1 MTDPT
6 PEPGKDER
14 PIDDDIS
21 KEPPVKERSFAQM
34 AIDYA
39 GDVLGIALVGLVFH
53 WVIELFSKDS
63 LDYLGKANASFAKNL
78 EGVDPWNLAGV
89 YFGYVSGYAMAR
101 STTTFGYIFN
111 GEFITAHGT
120 AFFLW
125 RLIPGVFYT
134 AGVIWA
140 QSWFNIFVALVALGI
155 GYAFVKDS
163 EGPFFHKLA
172 GAPLFGCTFLWVLL
186 KIMMLASF
194 LFGGMIVGINI
205 IVFGS
210 FFGSSILSAVAQ
222 EREHHVTGLFLKW
235 FKPGERLLGK

>member
-6 PEPGKDER
+6 PEPNNDER
-14 PIDDDIS
+14 PIDEVIA
-21 KEPPVKERSFAQM
+21 KEPPPVKERSGSRKV
-34 AIDYA
+34 IDYVV
-39 GDVLGIALVGLVFH
+39 DVVVIAFIGSVFH
-53 WVIELFSKDS
+53 RVIEFFSKDS
-63 LDYLGKANASFAKNL
+63 FDFLSNANASFAKSL

-140 QSWFNIFVALVALGI
+140 ESWFNIFVALVALGI

-163 EGPFFHKLA
+163 EASFFHKLA
-172 GAPLFGCTFLWVLL
+172 GAPLIGCMFLWLLL

-194 LFGGMIVGINI
+194 LFGGVIDGVNF

-210 FFGSSILSAVAQ
+210 VFGSAILSAVAQ
-222 EREHHVTGLFLKW
+222 EREHHFTGLFLKLV
-235 FKPGERLLGK
+235 KPANV